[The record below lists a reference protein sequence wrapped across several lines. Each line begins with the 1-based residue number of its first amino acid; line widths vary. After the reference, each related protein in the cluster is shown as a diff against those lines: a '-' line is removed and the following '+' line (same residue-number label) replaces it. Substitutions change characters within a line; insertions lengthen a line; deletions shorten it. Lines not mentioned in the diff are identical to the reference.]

1 MGMIIKH
8 YQLRAAEGS
17 AAALRAALD
26 DLGLKLAA
34 IGGVSGVELYQDADD
49 ADRFIFIERWQSDAS
64 YAQGSKLIDK
74 AAFKSVFAHLGAPP
88 ELAKLAAVSAGGVA
102 LAA

>member
-17 AAALRAALD
+17 AAALRVALD
-26 DLGLKLAA
+26 DLGRKLAV
-34 IGGVSGVELYQDADD
+34 IGGIAGVELYQDAED
-49 ADRFIFIERWQSDAS
+49 ANRFIFIERWQTDAS

-74 AAFKSVFAHLGAPP
+74 AALKSVFAHLGAPP
-88 ELAKLAAVSAGGVA
+88 ELAKLAAVSAGGIA
-102 LAA
+102 LAE